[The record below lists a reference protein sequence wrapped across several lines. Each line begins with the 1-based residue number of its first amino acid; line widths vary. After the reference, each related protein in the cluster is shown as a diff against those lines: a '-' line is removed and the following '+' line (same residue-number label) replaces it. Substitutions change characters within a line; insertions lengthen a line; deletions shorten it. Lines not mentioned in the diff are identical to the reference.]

1 MATSDMQNH
10 SHDCCRYAMARRS
23 KGLHVVWTE
32 FIKDY
37 LLSREA
43 LVDVL
48 LLLHASIPSAEVDLT
63 CAD

>member
-1 MATSDMQNH
+1 
-10 SHDCCRYAMARRS
+10 MARRS